1 MQNKT
6 VKIELCKEKP
16 NCTEHFYSSVWL
28 PASDA
33 YILDAYHKARSIN
46 WHNAGTDIRI
56 ESCPLLPELVGTRL
70 DSPTIDELN
79 FFAHRLSE
87 LSEDELTALK
97 AVKSKVLTG
106 DEDEVVSM
114 KDLINLTYGLDK
126 VPVIYGVKRDAELG
140 EFVIENNIHPD
151 IAAIP
156 KTSLYLLDKA
166 AVGKLQRE
174 NEGGVYANGKYV
186 VAGEYELPEVYDGK
200 TLPNDTGE
208 LERWFAFRLEI
219 VKPAEDEV
227 EPEPTDDWL
236 FLPADKMEIYAMKNK
251 YGVKRIEDCV
261 YLGFESNIPGINDDD
276 FGDMHKFEKLNSLA
290 YEYMC
295 MSPKDKVKFKAVV
308 EAQDAHGVEKLLNI
322 AQHISKYELDT
333 EVENSTEYFK
343 KYIAEHMD
351 KDFDREW
358 LDSLSVYNEGRT
370 LLNRTNATVTS
381 YGAVSYYGCPL
392 YANVSKYPKHPI
404 LDDSFELIVV
414 CGQKALFT
422 NARVDASELPDG
434 VYKYDLRDGV
444 PFFASIEKH
453 VSVDPAG
460 TVLTREPIDLGENDC
475 IEFDE
480 ETSPNFLGDELTLR
494 DYLTADFTEE
504 ETEEQKM
511 EGITQ

>member
-1 MQNKT
+1 MIYNT
-6 VKIELCKEKP
+6 IKIELCNEKP
-16 NCTEHFYSSVWL
+16 NSTEHFYSSVWL

-33 YILDAYHKARSIN
+33 DILDAYHKARIITKT
-46 WHNAGTDIRI
+46 NAGTDIRI
-56 ESCPLLPELVGTRL
+56 ENCPLLPELVGTRL

-79 FFAHRLSE
+79 FLAKRLGE

-97 AVKSKVLTG
+97 AVKTKVLTG

-114 KDLINLTYGLDK
+114 KDLINLTYGLD
-126 VPVIYGVKRDAELG
+126 GVGVYPGISSDEMLG
-140 EFVIENNIHPD
+140 EFVIDNDLHPD
-151 IAAIP
+151 ISAIP
-156 KTSLYLLDKA
+156 DQSLYLINKA
-166 AVGKLQRE
+166 TIGKLHRE
-174 NEGGVYANGKYV
+174 NEGGVFANGKYV

-261 YLGFESNIPGINDDD
+261 YLGFESNIHGINDDD

-290 YEYMC
+290 YAYMC

-333 EVENSTEYFK
+333 EVESSTEYFK

-370 LLNRTNATVTS
+370 LLNRTNATITS
-381 YGAVSYYGCPL
+381 YGAVSYYGQGL
-392 YANVSKYPKHPI
+392 YENVSKYPKHPI
-404 LDDSFELIVV
+404 LDDSFDLIEV

-453 VSVDPAG
+453 VGVDHAG
-460 TVLTREPIDLGENDC
+460 TVLTREPIDLGKNDC

-504 ETEEQKM
+504 ETEGQIM
-511 EGITQ
+511 EGPQ

>member
-1 MQNKT
+1 MIYNT
-6 VKIELCKEKP
+6 IKIELCNEKP
-16 NCTEHFYSSVWL
+16 NSTEHFYSSVWL
-28 PASDA
+28 PASESD
-33 YILDAYHKARSIN
+33 ILDAYHKVRILREPD
-46 WHNAGTDIRI
+46 AGVDIRVS
-56 ESCPLLPELVGTRL
+56 ECPQMPELVGTRL
-70 DSPTIDELN
+70 DSPTMDELN
-79 FFAHRLSE
+79 FLAKRLGE
-87 LSEDELTALK
+87 LNADELTALK

-106 DEDEVVSM
+106 DEDELVSM
-114 KDLINLTYGLDK
+114 KDLINLTYGLEN
-126 VPVIYGVKRDAELG
+126 VGVYPGIYNDEMLG
-140 EFVIENNIHPD
+140 EFVIDNNLHPD
-151 IAAIP
+151 ISAIP
-156 KTSLYLLDKA
+156 DQSLYLINKA
-166 AVGKLQRE
+166 TIGTLHRE
-174 NEGGVYANGKYV
+174 NEGGVFADGKYA
-186 VAGEYELPEVYDGK
+186 VAGDYELPEVYDGY
-200 TLPNDTGE
+200 TLPDDTDE

-236 FLPADKMEIYAMKNK
+236 LLPADNMDIYPFKEK

-276 FGDMHKFEKLNSLA
+276 FGDMHKFEILNSLA
-290 YEYMC
+290 HEYMC
-295 MSPKDKVKFKAVV
+295 MLPKDKVKFKAVV

-333 EVENSTEYFK
+333 EVESSTEYFK

-358 LDSLSVYNEGRT
+358 LDNLSVYNEGRT
-370 LLNRTNATVTS
+370 LLNRTNATITS
-381 YGAVSYYGCPL
+381 YGAVSYYGCSL

-404 LDDSFELIVV
+404 LDDSFELIEV

-422 NARVDASELPDG
+422 NARVDASELPNG
-434 VYKYDLRDGV
+434 VYKYDLRDGI
-444 PFFASIEKH
+444 PFFSSIEKH
-453 VSVDPAG
+453 VGVDHAG
-460 TVLTREPIDLGENDC
+460 TVLTREPIDLGKNDC

-504 ETEEQKM
+504 ETEEQRM